1 MKKLVK
7 VSILFGIAALLM
19 LMVFGSVGAASPLQ
33 VGPGEGEIERE
44 PEIKPGGEGE
54 VEPEPEAAEAAEAG
68 PEGTTT
74 RIDFEIAGHAAKK
87 GHYSVQ
93 ALGGGEIA
101 SWYALDG
108 WEDSGWLSNIDI
120 GNRTV
125 WVEVVYYPGPDT
137 EGTVMTILNH
147 VPGESYGWVGSN
159 EVHALEVAW
168 PDEPLMGAEE
178 MDPNL

>member
-19 LMVFGSVGAASPLQ
+19 LMVFGSAAA
-33 VGPGEGEIERE
+33 EIV
-44 PEIKPGGEGE
+44 PEFEPGGEGE
-54 VEPEPEAAEAAEAG
+54 VEAEPEVAEPVEEE
-68 PEGTTT
+68 P
-74 RIDFEIAGHAAKK
+74 
-87 GHYSVQ
+87 
-93 ALGGGEIA
+93 
-101 SWYALDG
+101 
-108 WEDSGWLSNIDI
+108 

-147 VPGESYGWVGSN
+147 VPDEAYGWASDGMA
-159 EVHALEVAW
+159 HALEVAW